1 MITDSMG
8 AVSFGL
14 FIVAVLG
21 TLALGAGYVL
31 ALLLKRAVWARWI
44 LRIELAGLALYLVL
58 FLLASFTSGT
68 RELAVGEEKH
78 ICEVDCHL
86 AYAVTGTRTAHQW
99 DGKTAQGTFYVVT
112 VRVRFD
118 SGTIAPWRPRN
129 IPLSPNGRTVALV
142 DGQPRL
148 IALSPNPQSD
158 LRPGVIPIKM
168 TCHSGGSV
176 DIYLEPQRPAPRLV
190 VFGVSPVARS
200 LARLANV
207 LGYDVDAVDPDADR
221 ATFPE
226 ADRVLTDRSPAAV
239 RPPAGSRVCAVVATM
254 GQWDEEA
261 TATALAE
268 TGRLDEESRRAR
280 NGLLSRQITLR

>member
-14 FIVAVLG
+14 FIAAVLG

-44 LRIELAGLALYLVL
+44 LRIELAGLALYAAL
-58 FLLASFTSGT
+58 FLLASLTSGN

-86 AYAVTGTRTAHQW
+86 AYAVMGTRTARQW

-129 IPLSPNGRTVALV
+129 APLSPNGRIVALV
-142 DGQPRL
+142 D
-148 IALSPNPQSD
+148 
-158 LRPGVIPIKM
+158 
-168 TCHSGGSV
+168 
-176 DIYLEPQRPAPRLV
+176 
-190 VFGVSPVARS
+190 
-200 LARLANV
+200 
-207 LGYDVDAVDPDADR
+207 DR
-221 ATFPE
+221 G
-226 ADRVLTDRSPAAV
+226 RRYPAAV
-239 RPPAGSRVCAVVATM
+239 DALHRQLLPGQEYSADFVFDLPADAANP
-254 GQWDEEA
+254 
-261 TATALAE
+261 
-268 TGRLDEESRRAR
+268 RLMLTSSDWPTHLMIAHENAFLH
-280 NGLLSRQITLR
+280 GKVLF